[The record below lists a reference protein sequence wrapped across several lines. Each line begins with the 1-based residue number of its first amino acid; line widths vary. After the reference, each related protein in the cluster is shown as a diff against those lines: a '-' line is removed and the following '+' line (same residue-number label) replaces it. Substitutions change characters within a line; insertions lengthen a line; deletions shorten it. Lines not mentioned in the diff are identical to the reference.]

1 MPRPNSQRRDLLAD
15 ASIGVL
21 AAQGSHG
28 LTHRAV
34 DAAAGVPAGTT
45 SRYFRTR
52 QALITGIV
60 ERFMT
65 RLDER
70 VAAQVVRPLE
80 PADLE
85 QALVTV
91 LTSMVTDLSDE
102 PLALFEL
109 HLVGTRDVA
118 VRRVLAGAL
127 ARRRALIVEQC
138 VAAGIAISDEDAE
151 VLEMGVLGIVF
162 TGLTTGSLVDTGSA
176 TRVLVRG
183 VLGRYPVGG

>member
-1 MPRPNSQRRDLLAD
+1 MPRPNPQRRDLLAD
-15 ASIGVL
+15 ASIRVL
-21 AAQGSHG
+21 AEKGSHG

-52 QALITGIV
+52 EALITGIV
-60 ERFMT
+60 GRLLT

-70 VAAQVVRPLE
+70 VAAQEIRPLE
-80 PADLE
+80 RTDLE
-85 QALVTV
+85 EALVSV
-91 LTSMVTDLSDE
+91 LTSMVADLSHE

-109 HLVGTRDVA
+109 HLEGTRDA
-118 VRRVLAGAL
+118 EVRNVLAEAL

-138 VAAGIAISDEDAE
+138 AAAGIAISDEDAE

-162 TGLTTGSLVDTGSA
+162 TGLTTGSLVGTGPA
-176 TRVLVRG
+176 TRTLVRG
-183 VLGRYPVGG
+183 VLGRYPVG